1 MKKKRWGKKYVDKR
15 NWKEYNKKLV
25 KRGEAYISL
34 DFIET
39 WKKELEEMNKGK
51 EGAPY
56 QYPETLM
63 IFLGYIYVLLG
74 IDYRG
79 LQGYLLG
86 LSKLVPFEVPHY
98 STIYRRISKLKIDL
112 EKTLLKYKGKDVII
126 SLDSTGVKVTNR
138 GEWIRHKWKVR
149 RGWIKVHI
157 AVDDKNK
164 QVTAISVTNEE
175 IHDNAKFGELLENSI
190 KNVEAKGGKIIQ
202 ANADAAYDSNE
213 SFMKA
218 EKFGIIPA
226 IKVRK
231 PPPTARSKNPRKK
244 YAKEYHGLGYEKW
257 RDKYGYGKRWYSEIP
272 HSVVK
277 RKCGEF
283 VRASKKENMYH
294 EAKLKY
300 IFYNSMIIYDETGI
314 PIWKK

>member
-1 MKKKRWGKKYVDKR
+1 MKKNRWGKKYKDSR
-15 NWKEYNKKLV
+15 NWRKYNRKLV
-25 KRGEAYISL
+25 RRGEAYISL

-39 WKKELEEMNKGK
+39 WKKELDEMNKGK

-56 QYPETLM
+56 QYPDSLM
-63 IFLGYIYVLLG
+63 TFLAYIYVLLG

-79 LQGYLLG
+79 LQGYLIG

-98 STIYRRISKLKIDL
+98 TTIFRRVSKLKIEL
-112 EKTLLKYKGKDVII
+112 EKTLLKYKGKDVVI

-149 RGWIKVHI
+149 RGWIKVHV

-164 QVTAISVTNEE
+164 QVVAMEITDET
-175 IHDNAKFGELLENSI
+175 IHDNAKFGELAEQSI
-190 KNVEAKGGKIIQ
+190 ENVENKGGKVIQ
-202 ANADAAYDSNE
+202 INADAAYDSNE
-213 SFMKA
+213 SFRISEEYNIK
-218 EKFGIIPA
+218 PV

-244 YAKEYHGLGYEKW
+244 YAKEFHELGYEKW
-257 RDKYGYGKRWYSEIP
+257 KDKYDYSKRWYSEIP

-277 RKCGEF
+277 RKFGEF
-283 VRASKKENMYH
+283 VRATKKENMYH

-300 IFYNSMIIYDETGI
+300 IFYNAMIYYDMTGI

>member
-1 MKKKRWGKKYVDKR
+1 MKKKRWGKKYADKR

-25 KRGEAYISL
+25 RRGETYISV
-34 DFIET
+34 DFVEK
-39 WKKELEEMNKGK
+39 WKEEIDEMNKGK

-56 QYPETLM
+56 QYPNTLM
-63 IFLGYIYVLLG
+63 IFLTHIYILLG

-79 LQGYLLG
+79 LQGYLIG
-86 LSKLVPFEVPHY
+86 LSKMVSFQIPHY
-98 STIYRRISKLKIDL
+98 TTIFRRISELKLDL

-149 RGWIKVHI
+149 RGWIKIHI

-164 QVTAISVTNEE
+164 QAVAISVTNEK
-175 IHDNAKFGELLENSI
+175 IHDTAKFGELLENSI
-190 KNVEAKGGKIIQ
+190 HNVKDKGGNVIQ
-202 ANADAAYDSNE
+202 ANADGAYDANE
-213 SFMKA
+213 NFKEA
-218 EKFGIIPA
+218 EECGIIPV

-231 PPPTARSKNPRKK
+231 PPPTTRSKNPRKK
-244 YAKEYHGLGYEKW
+244 YAREFHKLGYEKW
-257 RDKYGYGKRWYSEIP
+257 RDKYDYGKRWYSEIP

-283 VRASKKENMYH
+283 VRATKEENMYH

-300 IFYNSMIIYDETGI
+300 IFYNAMIYYDETGV
-314 PIWKK
+314 PIWRK

>member
-1 MKKKRWGKKYVDKR
+1 MPESR
-15 NWKEYNKKLV
+15 NWKEYNEKLV
-25 KRGEAYISL
+25 RRGEFYITMDFL
-34 DFIET
+34 DNWE
-39 WKKELEEMNKGK
+39 KELEEMNKGK
-51 EGAPY
+51 KGRPYEYPDSFMFFLAFLHTAFLPFRQLEG
-56 QYPETLM
+56 
-63 IFLGYIYVLLG
+63 FLI
-74 IDYRG
+74 
-79 LQGYLLG
+79 G
-86 LSKLVPFEVPHY
+86 LSKYIP
-98 STIYRRISKLKIDL
+98 KLKAADYTTIF
-112 EKTLLKYKGKDVII
+112 KRLKKMDIELPLQEIGNDII
-126 SLDSTGVKVTNR
+126 VALDSTGMKVSNR
-138 GEWIRHKWKVR
+138 GEWIREKWKVR

-300 IFYNSMIIYDETGI
+300 IFYNSMIFYDETGI